1 MKLRNTLAF
10 NPYMKKSHVH
20 TERLENIKQIIEDDI
35 DDWDYVNNLKIVKR
49 LKTPAKQGFSFI
61 GYKNIIYKKAP
72 APQGLLFIQYLLILA

>member
-20 TERLENIKQIIEDDI
+20 TERLENVKQIIEDDI

-49 LKTPAKQGFSFI
+49 
-61 GYKNIIYKKAP
+61 
-72 APQGLLFIQYLLILA
+72 

>member
-35 DDWDYVNNLKIVKR
+35 DDWDYVNNLKIVKT
-49 LKTPAKQGFSFI
+49 LKTPALQGFSFI
-61 GYKNIIYKKAP
+61 WSYVWYV
-72 APQGLLFIQYLLILA
+72 

>member
-20 TERLENIKQIIEDDI
+20 TERLENVKQIIEDDI

-49 LKTPAKQGFSFI
+49 LKTPAKQGFLLYGIKILFI
-61 GYKNIIYKKAP
+61 KKP
-72 APQGLLFIQYLLILA
+72 LYEGLLFIQYLLILV